1 MPRRILETMCLA
13 EWVKAF
19 EIKKHADTP
28 KLNFKTRFRVHVKI
42 GFRSSV
48 RTRGRR
54 DKPS

>member
-1 MPRRILETMCLA
+1 MCLD

-28 KLNFKTRFRVHVKI
+28 KLSFANRFRVHVKI

-48 RTRGRR
+48 
-54 DKPS
+54 